1 MTAAFEVHLGP
12 CAPPAQSIARC
23 TLFELLGSKWSAL
36 TLDLLYARGVAR
48 FGELQQSLP
57 GVGAKMLTRTLR
69 RLEAV
74 SLVDRTVYAEVPP
87 RVEYELTELG
97 VSLAERLASIQRW
110 FVLNVDTPELRLAP
124 VRSPSTSTESP
135 SAMLQPHLHSAPS
148 RAADDIPC
156 ARR

>member
-1 MTAAFEVHLGP
+1 MTATFGEHLSP
-12 CAPPAQSIARC
+12 CAPPAQSIVRC
-23 TLFELLGSKWSAL
+23 TLFELLGSKWSTL

-48 FGELQQSLP
+48 FGELQQALP

-87 RVEYELTELG
+87 RVEYEITELG

-110 FVLNVDTPELRLAP
+110 FVLNVDNPELPLAP
-124 VRSPSTSTESP
+124 ARSPSTSSESP
-135 SAMLQPHLHSAPS
+135 AALLQPHINSAPS
-148 RAADDIPC
+148 RAADDIAC
-156 ARR
+156 ARY

>member
-74 SLVDRTVYAEVPP
+74 SLVDRTVYAEVSSA
-87 RVEYELTELG
+87 RG
-97 VSLAERLASIQRW
+97 VRTHRTRCQ
-110 FVLNVDTPELRLAP
+110 
-124 VRSPSTSTESP
+124 
-135 SAMLQPHLHSAPS
+135 S
-148 RAADDIPC
+148 R
-156 ARR
+156 